1 MRRKPWSLGWMQ
13 VSFMALLTLQL
24 GSAIAEPPT
33 PQLERIPEPGT
44 VPVAK
49 RDFAAM
55 SVADITACMRANIV
69 DRGSLRDIEM
79 RSIDREGKSRTLRM
93 KLFWKPEHDATTMR
107 TTLRVIEPA
116 LYAGSAYLILTKP
129 EGDEVYLYMSTH
141 SRVQRVTGD
150 QDGSLLGTDFTHSDV
165 KHVQALLEKGAVK
178 RLADAKVSERPVFVL
193 DTATDVE
200 TTGYTRIV
208 SYVDQATC
216 TLLKSEF
223 FTREKGPQKV
233 LDADLS
239 SLLQADK
246 WWLMLGYTMRD
257 LRSETRTELRLSDL
271 YLLERLPE
279 GLFDPETFY
288 RVVL

>member
-1 MRRKPWSLGWMQ
+1 MTKRPWSLGCLLAW
-13 VSFMALLTLQL
+13 SMALVSLQL
-24 GSAIAEPPT
+24 GAAFAETPA

-49 RDFAAM
+49 RDFTAM
-55 SVADITACMRANIV
+55 SVDDITACMRANIV

-79 RSIDREGKSRTLRM
+79 RSTDREGKTRTLRM
-93 KLFWKPEHDATTMR
+93 KLFWKPERDVTTMR
-107 TTLRVIEPA
+107 TTLRVVEPT

-129 EGDEVYLYMSTH
+129 EGDEVYLYMSTN
-141 SRVQRVTGD
+141 SRVQRVSGD

-178 RLADAKVSERPVFVL
+178 RMPDAKVADRAVFVL
-193 DTATDVE
+193 DTATDVS

-223 FTREKGPQKV
+223 FTQDNGPQKI

-257 LRSETRTELRLSDL
+257 LRSETRTELRLSDI